1 MSLVTYFRINCIL
14 QDYVLELKS
23 HASIVEQSL
32 VKKGI
37 TVVVEQI
44 VTAYLSRR
52 STSRTGGLGYICRLL
67 RLSETPLQSFPL
79 ETSTRELGSQ

>member
-37 TVVVEQI
+37 TVVVELI
-44 VTAYLSRR
+44 ATAHLI
-52 STSRTGGLGYICRLL
+52 GGNQEQVCRLL
-67 RLSETPLQSFPL
+67 RLSALLCLIGKGAVPSNI
-79 ETSTRELGSQ
+79 